1 MLFMSDSIKF
11 SSKMNAEVLKEL
23 RNFAK
28 ENNLE
33 ISSLLTEAVEDLLL
47 KKRSRPAFKEASDF
61 AFEQFDEALKEL
73 AK

>member
-1 MLFMSDSIKF
+1 MSDSIKF